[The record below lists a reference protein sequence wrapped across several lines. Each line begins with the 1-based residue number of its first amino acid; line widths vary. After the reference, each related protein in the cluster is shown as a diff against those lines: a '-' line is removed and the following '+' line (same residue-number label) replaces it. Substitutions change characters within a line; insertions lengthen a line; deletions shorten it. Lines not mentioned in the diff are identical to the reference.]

1 MPLPRSRTV
10 SRINRMRQVSVGI
23 RQAQGCGRI
32 YSGDENRQ
40 APLFFSS
47 FGCHRV
53 RSRYRHRR
61 SSGCFFVF
69 KAPLA
74 DKISVITGL
83 AAESLEQKLR
93 SKTPP
98 LDFIFLDADRSSYPE
113 YLRLTPKLSRPG
125 TVIVWTNLSGRS
137 NLQNRKR
144 VVFFNTH
151 TPVARYLRAF

>member
-1 MPLPRSRTV
+1 
-10 SRINRMRQVSVGI
+10 
-23 RQAQGCGRI
+23 
-32 YSGDENRQ
+32 
-40 APLFFSS
+40 
-47 FGCHRV
+47 
-53 RSRYRHRR
+53 
-61 SSGCFFVF
+61 VF